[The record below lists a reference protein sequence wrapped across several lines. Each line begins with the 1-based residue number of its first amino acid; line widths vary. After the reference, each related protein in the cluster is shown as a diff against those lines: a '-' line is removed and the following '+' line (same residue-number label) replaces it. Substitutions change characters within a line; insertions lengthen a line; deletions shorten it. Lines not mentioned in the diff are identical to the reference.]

1 MEKKALL
8 IIDML
13 NDFVREDG
21 ALYIGNAGRKIIP
34 VIAEL
39 AADARSKGWPVF
51 YICDQHR
58 PDDLEFKMFP
68 PHCIIGSE
76 GARVCDELVPEER
89 DLIIPK
95 RRYSGFYGTELDL
108 ALRERGIEE
117 IILVGVCTNICVLY
131 TAADARMRN
140 YRAVVVKDGVAS
152 FDEAA
157 HRFALNEM
165 ERTLGVVLI

>member
-1 MEKKALL
+1 MKKKAML

-13 NDFVREDG
+13 NDFVREGG
-21 ALYIGNAGRKIIP
+21 ALYIGDAGRKIIP

-39 AADARSKGWPVF
+39 AADARSKEWPVF

-76 GARVCDELVPEER
+76 GANICDELMPEGS

-131 TAADARMRN
+131 TAADACMRN
-140 YRAVVVKDGVAS
+140 YRVAVVKDGVAT

-157 HRFALNEM
+157 HKFALNEM
-165 ERTLGVVLI
+165 EKTLGVVLI